1 MGLNIFVL
9 FVLCA
14 VAISSSVNAYNI
26 LGVLQ
31 SASKS
36 HYIIGHAIMKALAE
50 DGHRVTV
57 LTPFKEK
64 YPIPNYE
71 EIYLERSVSDG
82 LKGKNFKLQK
92 FSHFKLH

>member
-1 MGLNIFVL
+1 MRVEIVVL
-9 FVLCA
+9 FVLC
-14 VAISSSVNAYNI
+14 VITSTVNSYNI

-36 HYIIGHAIMKALAE
+36 HYNIGHAIMRTLAE
-50 DGHRVTV
+50 DGHHVTV

-82 LKGKNFKLQK
+82 LKGIYNF
-92 FSHFKLH
+92 SAI